1 METLMSMDEKDLAR
15 QLHETRE
22 DTQEWEDGRTE
33 IESRPSGSQVVSFR
47 MPTEEF
53 ELLQNDLEATGEK
66 LAEYIRKAIAIR
78 LHGVPIGPTV
88 ELTSGAT
95 RLTIRSHIVT
105 EARRG
110 SSFAENLVPD
120 YGPATA
126 AL

>member
-1 METLMSMDEKDLAR
+1 MSMDERDLAR
-15 QLHETRE
+15 QLHESR
-22 DTQEWEDGRTE
+22 DDPDEWENGRTD

-53 ELLQNDLEATGEK
+53 DLLQNDLEATGEK
-66 LAEYIRKAIAIR
+66 LAEYIRKAIAVR

-105 EARRG
+105 EPRRG

-126 AL
+126 AV

>member
-1 METLMSMDEKDLAR
+1 MSMNESDLAR

-22 DTQEWEDGRTE
+22 DPDEWEHARTD

-47 MPTEEF
+47 MPTAEF
-53 ELLQNDLEATGEK
+53 ELLQEDLEATGEK
-66 LAEYIRKAIAIR
+66 LAEYIRRAIAIR

-110 SSFAENLVPD
+110 SSFAENFIPD
-120 YGPATA
+120 YGPTTA
-126 AL
+126 SL

>member
-1 METLMSMDEKDLAR
+1 MDEKDLAR
-15 QLHETRE
+15 ELHESR
-22 DTQEWEDGRTE
+22 DDPNEWEEAPTH

-47 MPTEEF
+47 MPTDEF
-53 ELLQNDLEATGEK
+53 ELLQGDVEAAGEK
-66 LAEYIRKAIAIR
+66 LAEYIRKAIALR

-110 SSFAENLVPD
+110 SSFAENFVPD
-120 YGPATA
+120 YSPTTA
-126 AL
+126 SL